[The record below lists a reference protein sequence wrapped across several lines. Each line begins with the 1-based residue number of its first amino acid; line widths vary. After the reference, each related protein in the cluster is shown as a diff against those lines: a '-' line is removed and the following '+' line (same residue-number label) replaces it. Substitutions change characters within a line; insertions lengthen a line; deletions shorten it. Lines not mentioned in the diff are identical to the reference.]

1 MDNDDNSYYNFSEDR
16 DSDCV
21 ETADIEG
28 CKNGFRT
35 VYYYVCWDCEET
47 GEPPYDGAFI
57 CRWCNGRLPYTE
69 LAPWD
74 IKHYSSQSCWARS
87 TLDSW
92 EGEW

>member
-1 MDNDDNSYYNFSEDR
+1 MRKDDDYYYDFSDYLTFDR
-16 DSDCV
+16 I
-21 ETADIEG
+21 EAADIKE
-28 CKNGFRT
+28 CKNGMRA
-35 VYYYVCWDCEET
+35 VYYYTCWDCGET

-69 LAPWD
+69 LIPWD
-74 IKHYSSQSCWARS
+74 IIPYSSQSCWARP